1 MMTKAFYPVLLC
13 LLSCFSHFAEAQEH
27 LIPRDTAFFTS
38 NASKI
43 KLPFKLVHNLI
54 VIQVRINDSKPLN
67 FILDSGVNSTL
78 ITQLH
83 YSDSLS
89 LNNSRKIT
97 VQGLGEGY
105 AIEAL
110 ISSGNNM
117 YLPTI
122 KGENHEVYVLLEDI
136 FDLSSRMG
144 MPIHGIIGYDIF
156 KNFIVKVNYN
166 TQMITLYKP
175 DTKLKINKKA
185 EVHELHIEDCKA
197 YLFANVRQY
206 NGDTLKVKLV
216 VDTGASHSLSL
227 YLPTNERLKL
237 PPKVMEAYLG
247 RGLSGDING
256 KIGRLNSM
264 SIGRYEFADLPAS
277 YPDEEAI
284 RVALKVANRNGNLG
298 SDILKRFTVIFDY
311 PHNRLVLLP
320 NRKYKQPFSYNI
332 AGFEVSTPMPGFK
345 VYVVSNVSKN
355 SAAQQ
360 AGIKAGDQLISINGQ
375 DCQEMDLNNILDM
388 LEGRPGQQLRLTL
401 KRDLAPYKVIL
412 TLESRI

>member
-1 MMTKAFYPVLLC
+1 MTKAFYPMLFC
-13 LLSCFSHFAEAQEH
+13 LLSCFSNFAEAQGH
-27 LIPRDTAFFTS
+27 IIPQDTAYFTKDK
-38 NASKI
+38 SKI

-54 VIQVRINDSKPLN
+54 VIPVRINDSKSLN

-97 VQGLGEGY
+97 VQGLGEGF
-105 AIEAL
+105 ALEAL
-110 ISSGNNM
+110 ISSGNSM
-117 YLPTI
+117 FLPGI

-136 FDLSSRMG
+136 FNLSTRMG

-156 KNFIVKVNYN
+156 KNFIVKVNYS

-175 DTKLKINKKA
+175 DTEIKINKKA

-227 YLPTNERLKL
+227 YLPTNDRLKL

-320 NRKYKQPFSYNI
+320 NRKYKQPFSYNV

-360 AGIKAGDQLISINGQ
+360 AGIQAGDQLISINGQ
-375 DCQEMDLNNILDM
+375 DCQEMDLNNILGM

-401 KRDLAPYKVIL
+401 KRDLEPYKVVL
-412 TLESRI
+412 TLENRI

>member
-1 MMTKAFYPVLLC
+1 MTKAFYPMLLC
-13 LLSCFSHFAEAQEH
+13 LLSCFFNFAGAQGH
-27 LIPRDTAFFTS
+27 IIPQDTAYFTKD
-38 NASKI
+38 NSKI

-54 VIQVRINDSKPLN
+54 VIQVRINDSKALN

-105 AIEAL
+105 ALEAL
-110 ISSGNNM
+110 ISSGNSM
-117 YLPTI
+117 FLPGI

-136 FDLSSRMG
+136 FNLSTRMG

-156 KNFIVKVNYN
+156 KNFIVKVNYSN
-166 TQMITLYKP
+166 QMITLYKP
-175 DTKLKINKKA
+175 DTKIKINKKA

-227 YLPTNERLKL
+227 YLPTNDRLKL

-332 AGFEVSTPMPGFK
+332 AGFEIGTPMPGFK

-360 AGIKAGDQLISINGQ
+360 AGIQAGDQLISINGQ
-375 DCQEMDLNNILDM
+375 DCQELDLNNILGM

-401 KRDLAPYKVIL
+401 KRNLEPYKVVL
-412 TLESRI
+412 TLENRI